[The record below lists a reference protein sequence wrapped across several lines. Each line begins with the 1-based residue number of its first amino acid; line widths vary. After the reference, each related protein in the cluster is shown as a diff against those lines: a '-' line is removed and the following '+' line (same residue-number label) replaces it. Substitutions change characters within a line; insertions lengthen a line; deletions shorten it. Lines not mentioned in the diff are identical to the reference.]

1 MLRSV
6 KSAKATKSQML
17 TLPGSQVQAEAQAKA
32 KSSQSQPKSRAKSSQ
47 NRRIKPNQAKP
58 SQRENRARAG
68 LVQKGTAEA
77 WESRAT
83 WLVQAWCGA
92 WGAPLRGP
100 PMGLARVAPEGL
112 LEPES
117 RSRTPPPFP
126 SYRRL
131 EYYEL
136 FHELLGTSKQ

>member
-1 MLRSV
+1 MMLRSV

-17 TLPGSQVQAEAQAKA
+17 TLPGSQVQAEAQAKAKA

-92 WGAPLRGP
+92 WGAPC
-100 PMGLARVAPEGL
+100 VAPQWAWRGWRRRDSWSPNPARGL
-112 LEPES
+112 
-117 RSRTPPPFP
+117 PPHSPP
-126 SYRRL
+126 IDSWNTTNYSMN
-131 EYYEL
+131 Y
-136 FHELLGTSKQ
+136 